1 VPRID
6 DDDLDG
12 IEIRMDIERMA
23 LTAEQ
28 QAYFDEEE
36 RDSHELTAFAITGP
50 YQLRLTFDD
59 GTVKVIDFKE
69 SLFSGAYKGELYTPL
84 RDLAYFEQ
92 VYIDA
97 SGTLSWPNGL
107 DFSPPELYRWPTA
120 TVTAVLREHLD
131 QIVPVRFTK
140 AQLAQLKEIAR
151 RKGLAPSTLL
161 RSWAL
166 EQMAGA
172 HLADKV
178 MK

>member
-1 VPRID
+1 
-6 DDDLDG
+6 
-12 IEIRMDIERMA
+12 MT

-36 RDSHELTAFAITGP
+36 RDSHELTAFEILGP

-69 SLFSGAYKGELYTPL
+69 ALFQGAYQGELYAPL

-92 VYIDA
+92 VFIDE

-120 TVTAVLREHLD
+120 IQNVIEPERLD

-140 AQLAQLKEIAR
+140 AQLARIREIAR
-151 RKGLAPSTLL
+151 RKGLAPSSLL

-166 EQMAGA
+166 E
-172 HLADKV
+172 HL
-178 MK
+178 